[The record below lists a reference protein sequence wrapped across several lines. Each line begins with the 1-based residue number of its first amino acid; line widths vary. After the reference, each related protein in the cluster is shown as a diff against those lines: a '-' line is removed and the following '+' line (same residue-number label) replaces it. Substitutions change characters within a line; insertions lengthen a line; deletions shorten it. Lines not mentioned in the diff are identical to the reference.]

1 MKRLSSPSLLFI
13 AAAAIGCASAAA
25 PSANASAPSG
35 EAPAEPANSAAE
47 TLYTAQQADRGS
59 ARYEAICLECHT
71 KVEFT
76 ERPFLFAWEGSS
88 VGQLYAYIAE
98 NMPEDGPGS
107 LPESDYLAVM
117 AYILQMN
124 GYPAGEAEL
133 TADMERM
140 RAVPFA
146 AQGGGAN

>member
-1 MKRLSSPSLLFI
+1 MKRLSSLSLLFV
-13 AAAAIGCASAAA
+13 AAAVLGCAAAA
-25 PSANASAPSG
+25 PSANAAPSG
-35 EAPAEPANSAAE
+35 DTSPERARSAAQA
-47 TLYTAQQADRGS
+47 LYTAQQAERGS

-88 VGQLYAYIAE
+88 VGQLYAYISE

-107 LPESDYLAVM
+107 LPQSDYLALM
-117 AYILQMN
+117 AYVLQMN
-124 GYPAGEAEL
+124 GYPAGDAEL

-146 AQGGGAN
+146 AQGGETD